1 MLAVRLILIIQYN
14 QLLIKKTSD
23 SLKAYYS
30 DHFVL
35 PLPAGH
41 RFPMAKYK
49 MLRDLVAH
57 LPHVQLL
64 QAPRASDTEL
74 LLAHDASYVQRV
86 ISGSLN
92 EVEQKEI
99 GFPWSEKMVERSRRS
114 AGATIA
120 ACQSAIAEGVAV
132 NLAGGTHHAY
142 RNKGS
147 GFCVFNDA
155 AIAARLLLKHPMG
168 LRKIGILDLDV
179 HQGDGTAAILQ
190 DDPAIRTVSIHGEK
204 NYPFSKT
211 SSDLDIALADG
222 SGDTIYLEALEQ
234 ALGFLEK
241 EGIAFLIYLAGA
253 DPFEGD
259 RLGRLTLSKDGL
271 ALRDQ
276 RVMAFVRERGIP
288 IAIAMAGG
296 YANPIEDTVQIHY
309 QTIQIASA
317 HQHTISVSQS

>member
-1 MLAVRLILIIQYN
+1 
-14 QLLIKKTSD
+14 
-23 SLKAYYS
+23 
-30 DHFVL
+30 
-35 PLPAGH
+35 
-41 RFPMAKYK
+41 MAKYK
-49 MLRDLVAH
+49 MLRDLVVD
-57 LPHVQLL
+57 LPNTQLL
-64 QAPRASDTEL
+64 EAPRASDTEL

-86 ISGSLN
+86 IGGTLT

-155 AIAARLLLKHPMG
+155 AVAARVLMKQPIG
-168 LRKIGILDLDV
+168 LQKIGILDLDV
-179 HQGDGTAAILQ
+179 HQGDGTAAILKHE
-190 DDPAIRTVSIHGEK
+190 PAICTVSIHGEK
-204 NYPFSKT
+204 NYPFAKT

-222 SGDTIYLEALEQ
+222 TGDVIYLEALER
-234 ALGFLEK
+234 ALGFLSQH
-241 EGIAFLIYLAGA
+241 GIEFLIYLAGA

-259 RLGRLTLSKDGL
+259 RLGRLTLTKEGL

-276 RVMAFVRERGIP
+276 QVIAFVRELGIP

-296 YANPIEDTVQIHY
+296 YANPIDDTVRIHY
-309 QTIQIASA
+309 QTIQIACA
-317 HQHTISVSQS
+317 HQHTIGVSKPPSTS

>member
-1 MLAVRLILIIQYN
+1 
-14 QLLIKKTSD
+14 
-23 SLKAYYS
+23 
-30 DHFVL
+30 
-35 PLPAGH
+35 
-41 RFPMAKYK
+41 MAKYK
-49 MLRDLVAH
+49 MLRDLVAN
-57 LPHVQLL
+57 LPNAQLHE
-64 QAPRASDTEL
+64 APRASDTEL

-86 ISGSLN
+86 ISGTLT
-92 EVEQKEI
+92 VAEQKEI

-114 AGATIA
+114 VGATIA
-120 ACQSAIAEGVAV
+120 ACHSAIKEGVAV

-155 AIAARLLLKHPMG
+155 AIAARALMRYPIG
-168 LRKIGILDLDV
+168 LQKIGILDLDV

-190 DDPAIRTVSIHGEK
+190 HDPAICTVSIHGEK
-204 NYPFSKT
+204 NYPFAKT

-222 SGDTIYLEALEQ
+222 SGDTIYLEALER
-234 ALGFLEK
+234 ALEFLSQQ
-241 EGIAFLIYLAGA
+241 GIEFLIYLAGA

-259 RLGRLTLSKDGL
+259 RLGRLRLTKEGL

-276 RVMAFVRERGIP
+276 CVMTFVKEKGIP

-309 QTIQIASA
+309 QTIQIACA
-317 HQHTISVSQS
+317 HQHTIGVSKPPPTS

>member
-1 MLAVRLILIIQYN
+1 
-14 QLLIKKTSD
+14 
-23 SLKAYYS
+23 LKAFYS

-35 PLPAGH
+35 PLPTGH

-49 MLRDLVAH
+49 MLRDLVLG
-57 LPHVQLL
+57 LPNVQLHE
-64 QAPRASDTEL
+64 APRASDTEL
-74 LLAHDASYVQRV
+74 LLAHDASYVKRV
-86 ISGSLN
+86 ISGTLS
-92 EVEQKEI
+92 EAEQKAI

-114 AGATIA
+114 VGATIA
-120 ACQSAIAEGVAV
+120 ACQSALKEGVAV

-155 AIAARLLLKHPMG
+155 AIAARVLLKSPIG
-168 LRKIGILDLDV
+168 LQKIGILDLDV

-190 DDPAIRTVSIHGEK
+190 NDAAICTVSIHGEK
-204 NYPFSKT
+204 NYPFAKA

-222 SGDTIYLEALEQ
+222 SSDTIYLEALEE
-234 ALGFLEK
+234 ALRFLSK
-241 EGIAFLIYLAGA
+241 QGIQFLIYLAGA

-259 RLGRLTLSKDGL
+259 RLGRLTLTSEGL

-276 RVMAFVRERGIP
+276 RVMAFVKDKGIP

-296 YANPIEDTVQIHY
+296 YANPIEDTVRIHY
-309 QTIQIASA
+309 QTIQIACA
-317 HQHTISVSQS
+317 HQHTIGVSKPLSTS

>member
-1 MLAVRLILIIQYN
+1 M
-14 QLLIKKTSD
+14 
-23 SLKAYYS
+23 KAFYS

-35 PLPAGH
+35 PLPTGH

-49 MLRDLVAH
+49 MLRDLVLG
-57 LPHVQLL
+57 LPNVQLHE
-64 QAPRASDTEL
+64 APRASDTEL

-86 ISGSLN
+86 ISGTLS
-92 EVEQKEI
+92 EAEQKAI

-114 AGATIA
+114 VGATIA
-120 ACQSAIAEGVAV
+120 ACQSALKEGVAV

-155 AIAARLLLKHPMG
+155 AIAARVLLKSPIG
-168 LRKIGILDLDV
+168 LQKIGILDLDV

-190 DDPAIRTVSIHGEK
+190 NDAAICTVSIHGEK
-204 NYPFSKT
+204 NYPFAKA

-222 SGDTIYLEALEQ
+222 SSDTIYLEALEE
-234 ALGFLEK
+234 ALRFLSKQE
-241 EGIAFLIYLAGA
+241 IQFLIYLAGA

-259 RLGRLTLSKDGL
+259 RLGRLTLTSEGL

-276 RVMAFVRERGIP
+276 RVMAFVKEKGIP

-296 YANPIEDTVQIHY
+296 YANPIEDTVRIHY
-309 QTIQIASA
+309 QTIQIACA
-317 HQHTISVSQS
+317 HQHTIGVSKPLSTS

>member
-1 MLAVRLILIIQYN
+1 
-14 QLLIKKTSD
+14 
-23 SLKAYYS
+23 
-30 DHFVL
+30 
-35 PLPAGH
+35 
-41 RFPMAKYK
+41 MAKYR
-49 MLRDLVAH
+49 MLRDLVVD
-57 LPHVQLL
+57 LPDAQLL
-64 QAPRASDTEL
+64 EAPRASDTEL
-74 LLAHDASYVQRV
+74 LLAHDASYLQRV
-86 ISGSLN
+86 ISGTLS
-92 EVEQKEI
+92 EAEQKEI

-114 AGATIA
+114 VGATIA
-120 ACQSAIAEGVAV
+120 ACQSAIEEGVAV

-155 AIAARLLLKHPMG
+155 AIAARVLMKYPISP
-168 LRKIGILDLDV
+168 RRIGILDLDV

-190 DDPAIRTVSIHGEK
+190 HDPAICTVSIHGEK
-204 NYPFSKT
+204 NYPFAKT
-211 SSDLDIALADG
+211 NSDLDIALADG

-234 ALGFLEK
+234 ALEFLAKHDIE
-241 EGIAFLIYLAGA
+241 FLIYLAGA

-259 RLGRLTLSKDGL
+259 RLGRLRLTKEGL

-276 RVMAFVRERGIP
+276 QVMAFVGERGIP

-317 HQHTISVSQS
+317 HQHKMRTSKSRPSS

>member
-1 MLAVRLILIIQYN
+1 M
-14 QLLIKKTSD
+14 
-23 SLKAYYS
+23 KAFYS

-35 PLPAGH
+35 PLPTGH

-49 MLRDLVAH
+49 MLRDLVLG
-57 LPHVQLL
+57 LPNIQLHE
-64 QAPRASDTEL
+64 APRASDTEL

-86 ISGSLN
+86 ISGTLS
-92 EVEQKEI
+92 EAEQKAI

-114 AGATIA
+114 VGATIA
-120 ACQSAIAEGVAV
+120 ACQSALKEGVAV

-155 AIAARLLLKHPMG
+155 AIAARVLLKSSTG
-168 LRKIGILDLDV
+168 SQKIGILDLDV

-190 DDPAIRTVSIHGEK
+190 NDAAICTVSIHGEK
-204 NYPFSKT
+204 NYPFAKA

-222 SGDTIYLEALEQ
+222 SSDTIYLEALEE
-234 ALGFLEK
+234 ALRFLSK
-241 EGIAFLIYLAGA
+241 QGIQFLIYLAGA

-259 RLGRLTLSKDGL
+259 RLGRLTLTSEGL

-276 RVMAFVRERGIP
+276 RVMAFVKDKGIP

-296 YANPIEDTVQIHY
+296 YANPIEDTVRIHY
-309 QTIQIASA
+309 QTIQIACA
-317 HQHTISVSQS
+317 HQHTIGISKPLSTS

>member
-1 MLAVRLILIIQYN
+1 M
-14 QLLIKKTSD
+14 
-23 SLKAYYS
+23 KAFYS

-35 PLPAGH
+35 PLPTGH

-49 MLRDLVAH
+49 MLRDLVLG
-57 LPHVQLL
+57 LPNIQLHE
-64 QAPRASDTEL
+64 APRASDTEL

-86 ISGSLN
+86 ISGTLS
-92 EVEQKEI
+92 EAEQKAI

-114 AGATIA
+114 VGATIA
-120 ACQSAIAEGVAV
+120 ACQSALKEGVAV

-155 AIAARLLLKHPMG
+155 AIAARVLLKSSTG
-168 LRKIGILDLDV
+168 SQKIGILDLDV

-190 DDPAIRTVSIHGEK
+190 NDAAICTVSIHGEK
-204 NYPFSKT
+204 NYPFAKA

-222 SGDTIYLEALEQ
+222 SSDTIYLEALEE
-234 ALGFLEK
+234 ALRFLSK
-241 EGIAFLIYLAGA
+241 QGIQFLIYLAGA

-259 RLGRLTLSKDGL
+259 RLGRLTLTSEGL

-276 RVMAFVRERGIP
+276 RVMAFVKDKGIP

-296 YANPIEDTVQIHY
+296 YANPIEDTVRIHY
-309 QTIQIASA
+309 QTIQIACA
-317 HQHTISVSQS
+317 HQHTIGVSKPLSTS

>member
-1 MLAVRLILIIQYN
+1 M
-14 QLLIKKTSD
+14 
-23 SLKAYYS
+23 KAYYS

-41 RFPMAKYK
+41 RFPMAKYR
-49 MLRDLVAH
+49 MLRDLVVD
-57 LPHVQLL
+57 LPDAQLL
-64 QAPRASDTEL
+64 EAPRASDTEL
-74 LLAHDASYVQRV
+74 LLAHDASYLQRV
-86 ISGSLN
+86 ISGTLS
-92 EVEQKEI
+92 EAEQKEI

-114 AGATIA
+114 VGATIA
-120 ACQSAIAEGVAV
+120 ACQSAIEEGVAV

-155 AIAARLLLKHPMG
+155 AIAARVLMKYPISP
-168 LRKIGILDLDV
+168 RRIGILDLDV

-190 DDPAIRTVSIHGEK
+190 HDPAICTVSIHGEK
-204 NYPFSKT
+204 NYPFAKT
-211 SSDLDIALADG
+211 NSDLDIALADG

-234 ALGFLEK
+234 ALEFLAKHDIE
-241 EGIAFLIYLAGA
+241 FLIYLAGA

-259 RLGRLTLSKDGL
+259 RLGRLRLTKEGL

-276 RVMAFVRERGIP
+276 QVMAFVGERGIP

-317 HQHTISVSQS
+317 HQHKMRTSKSRPSS

>member
-1 MLAVRLILIIQYN
+1 
-14 QLLIKKTSD
+14 
-23 SLKAYYS
+23 
-30 DHFVL
+30 
-35 PLPAGH
+35 
-41 RFPMAKYK
+41 MAKYK
-49 MLRDLVAH
+49 MLRDLVVD
-57 LPHVQLL
+57 LPNTQLL
-64 QAPRASDTEL
+64 EAPRASDTEL
-74 LLAHDASYVQRV
+74 LLAHDASYLQRV
-86 ISGSLN
+86 IGGTLS

-114 AGATIA
+114 VGATIA

-155 AIAARLLLKHPMG
+155 AIAARVLLKHPIG
-168 LRKIGILDLDV
+168 LQKIGILDLDV

-190 DDPAIRTVSIHGEK
+190 DDLAICTVSIHGEK
-204 NYPFSKT
+204 NYPFAKT
-211 SSDLDIALADG
+211 SSDLDIALTDG
-222 SGDTIYLEALEQ
+222 SGDAVYLEALER
-234 ALGFLEK
+234 ALMFLSSQ
-241 EGIAFLIYLAGA
+241 GIEFLIYLAGA

-259 RLGRLTLSKDGL
+259 RLGRLRLTKEGL

-296 YANPIEDTVQIHY
+296 YANPIEDTVGIHY

-317 HQHTISVSQS
+317 HQHTMSVSKS

>member
-1 MLAVRLILIIQYN
+1 M
-14 QLLIKKTSD
+14 
-23 SLKAYYS
+23 KAYYS

-35 PLPAGH
+35 PLPSGH

-49 MLRDLVAH
+49 MLRDLVFD
-57 LPHVQLL
+57 LPNTQLL
-64 QAPRASDTEL
+64 EAPRASDTEL
-74 LLAHDASYVQRV
+74 LRAHDASYVQRV
-86 ISGSLN
+86 ISGTLS
-92 EVEQKEI
+92 EAEQKEI

-114 AGATIA
+114 VGATIA
-120 ACQSAIAEGVAV
+120 ACQSAIEEGVAV

-155 AIAARLLLKHPMG
+155 AIAARVLMKQPIG
-168 LRKIGILDLDV
+168 LQKIGILDLDV

-190 DDPAIRTVSIHGEK
+190 NDPAICTISIHGEK
-204 NYPFSKT
+204 NYPFAKT

-222 SGDTIYLEALEQ
+222 SGDASYLEALEQ
-234 ALGFLEK
+234 ALGFLK
-241 EGIAFLIYLAGA
+241 GQGIQFLIYLAGA

-259 RLGRLTLSKDGL
+259 RLGRLRLSKEGL

-276 RVMAFVRERGIP
+276 HVMAFVREQGIP

-296 YANPIEDTVQIHY
+296 YANPIDDTVQIHY
-309 QTIQIASA
+309 QTIQIACA
-317 HQHTISVSQS
+317 HQHTMNISKPPSTS

>member
-1 MLAVRLILIIQYN
+1 M
-14 QLLIKKTSD
+14 
-23 SLKAYYS
+23 KAYYS

-35 PLPAGH
+35 PLPSGH

-49 MLRDLVAH
+49 MLRDLVFD
-57 LPHVQLL
+57 LPNTQLL
-64 QAPRASDTEL
+64 EAPRASDTEL

-86 ISGSLN
+86 ISGTLS
-92 EVEQKEI
+92 EAEQKEI

-114 AGATIA
+114 VGATIA
-120 ACQSAIAEGVAV
+120 ACQSAIEEGVAV

-155 AIAARLLLKHPMG
+155 AIAARVLMKQPIG
-168 LRKIGILDLDV
+168 LQKIGILDLDV

-190 DDPAIRTVSIHGEK
+190 NDPAICTISIHGEK
-204 NYPFSKT
+204 NYPFAKT

-222 SGDTIYLEALEQ
+222 SGDASYLEAFEQ
-234 ALGFLEK
+234 ALGFLK
-241 EGIAFLIYLAGA
+241 GQGIQFLIYLAGA

-259 RLGRLTLSKDGL
+259 RLGRLRLSKEGL

-276 RVMAFVRERGIP
+276 HVMAFVREQGIP

-296 YANPIEDTVQIHY
+296 YANPIDDTVQIHY
-309 QTIQIASA
+309 QTIQIACA
-317 HQHTISVSQS
+317 HQHTMNISKPPSTS

>member
-1 MLAVRLILIIQYN
+1 M
-14 QLLIKKTSD
+14 
-23 SLKAYYS
+23 KAFYS

-35 PLPAGH
+35 PLPTGH

-49 MLRDLVAH
+49 MLRDLVLG
-57 LPHVQLL
+57 LPNIQLHE
-64 QAPRASDTEL
+64 APRASDTEL

-86 ISGSLN
+86 ISGTLS
-92 EVEQKEI
+92 EAEQKAI

-114 AGATIA
+114 VGATIA
-120 ACQSAIAEGVAV
+120 ACQSALKEGVAV

-155 AIAARLLLKHPMG
+155 AIAARVLLKSSTG
-168 LRKIGILDLDV
+168 SQKIGILDLDV

-190 DDPAIRTVSIHGEK
+190 NDAAICTVSIHGEK
-204 NYPFSKT
+204 NYPFAKA

-222 SGDTIYLEALEQ
+222 SSDTIYLEALEE
-234 ALGFLEK
+234 ALRFLSK
-241 EGIAFLIYLAGA
+241 QGIQFLIYLAGA

-259 RLGRLTLSKDGL
+259 RLGRLTLTSEGL

-276 RVMAFVRERGIP
+276 RVMAFVKEKGIP

-296 YANPIEDTVQIHY
+296 YANPIEDTVRIHY
-309 QTIQIASA
+309 QTIQIACA
-317 HQHTISVSQS
+317 HQHTIGVSKPLSTS